1 MKSFYFSSINLW
13 CSKNLVDLEFLI
25 WTIFNLKSNSLDVR
39 FFDTPEDEEVEYII
53 INTCW
58 FLSSSRK
65 EAENT
70 IKYYDDMWKK
80 IIVMWCYLEVKDDEF
95 LSKLKNLFAI
105 VPHNDSKNLDLIFKT
120 KINKIKNK
128 FKENNEYK
136 LKKYLEEVWWNNLS
150 KKAFLW
156 NWKDIRAYFNA
167 HFGYEYLKIAE
178 WCDNNCTFCIIPSI
192 RWRQKS
198 KPIEE
203 ILYEIENMISAWVK
217 EIQIIA
223 QDTTRYWTDLYWK
236 PSLIRLLLEIEKLPF
251 DFKYRLYYLY
261 PDNLS
266 LENLKQMTNFKKM
279 LPYFDIP
286 FQHISPKILKL
297 MWRFY
302 KENDIYLFLDFI
314 KSNFKNAFLHT
325 NFIVWFPGEDE
336 NDFSKLKD
344 FIQKYEFDSI
354 SMFWY
359 HDENLASSSKLKNK
373 VSNKIIKERLSIL
386 KEIIENIY
394 DKNFEKRKTKI
405 QTWYIH
411 DIQKTKLTIRPEIHA
426 PEIDDLDK
434 VDIKNIISW
443 NINIWE
449 KVSYKLIKKL
459 W

>member
-25 WTIFNLKSNSLDVR
+25 WTIFQKKSKEIDIK
-39 FFDTPEDEEVEYII
+39 FFDTPENKEVEYII

-65 EAENT
+65 EAENL
-70 IKYYDDMWKK
+70 IKEYDDMWKK
-80 IIVMWCYLEVKDDEF
+80 IIVMWCYTEVKDDEF

-105 VPHNDSKNLDLIFKT
+105 IPHNDSKNLNLIFKS
-120 KINKIKNK
+120 KIQ
-128 FKENNEYK
+128 K
-136 LKKYLEEVWWNNLS
+136 LKKDFKKNSEKKDNLKEYLKNIWWNNLS

-156 NWKDIRAYFNA
+156 EWTDIRAYFNTD
-167 HFGYEYLKIAE
+167 FGYEYLKISE

-198 KPIEE
+198 RKIEDILVE
-203 ILYEIENMISAWVK
+203 IKNMVWIWIK

-236 PSLIRLLLEIEKLPF
+236 PSLIKLLSEIEKLPLN
-251 DFKYRLYYLY
+251 FKYRLYYLY

-266 LENLKQMTNFKKM
+266 LENLKQMTKFKKM

-302 KENDIYLFLDFI
+302 NEDDIYNFLDFI

-336 NDFSKLKD
+336 NDFNKLKE
-344 FIQKYEFDSI
+344 FIKKYEFDSI

-359 HDENLASSSKLKNK
+359 HDEKLATSSKLKDK
-373 VSNKIIKERLSIL
+373 VPNKIIIERLQIL

-394 DKNFEKRKTKI
+394 DKKFEKRKKQI

-411 DIQKTKLTIRPEIHA
+411 EIWKTKVIIRPEIHA
-426 PEIDDLDK
+426 PEIDDLDIIN
-434 VDIKNIISW
+434 IKDIISW
-443 NINIWE
+443 NIKIWE
-449 KVSYKLIKKL
+449 KVKYKIIN
-459 W
+459 